1 MTKEEVLARFTINS
15 RYYGTQLR
23 KWILDYDL
31 IPYQCAVEECTLSD
45 AARYSQNKEVY
56 WNDLLIVLALNHIN
70 GDKSDNR
77 LRNLRWLCPNC
88 LSQRKAIQAN
98 KSKKKTEKKSTLS
111 EKPSSAAQQAE
122 QRRKAFAGLPS
133 ANLLWDE
140 IKRDGFSSVVG
151 KYGVSERVLKIRL
164 FEYDGPDTLVSQ
176 IIRNID
182 PMRFED

>member
-23 KWILDYDL
+23 KWVLDYDL
-31 IPYQCAVEECTLSD
+31 IPYECAVVDCCLSD
-45 AARYSQNKEVY
+45 VARFSQNKEVY
-56 WNDLLIVLALNHIN
+56 WNDLLIVLDLNHIN

-77 LRNLRWLCPNC
+77 LCNLRWLCPNC
-88 LSQRKAIQAN
+88 LSQRKAIQEG
-98 KSKKKTEKKSTLS
+98 KKVKKKTVSQKKSNAV
-111 EKPSSAAQQAE
+111 EQAE
-122 QRRKAFAGLPS
+122 QRRKAFAGLPP

-151 KYGVSERVLKIRL
+151 KYGVTERVLKIRL

-182 PMRFED
+182 PMRFEG